1 MATMTMKER
10 KQKLEDAELDCELD
24 RIMAWRNTLK
34 LRFKYGSSVDL
45 ELDQVRAMRARLS
58 RFNGSAPVRRGHSS
72 AEVLRGDG
80 GPELQGLV
88 RDLLTAGRIS
98 YNSET
103 ASEYHRLTGNS
114 IPRSVSDGR
123 ELR

>member
-10 KQKLEDAELDCELD
+10 EQKLADAELDFELD
-24 RIMAWRNTLK
+24 RVRARKSTLK
-34 LRFKYGSSVDL
+34 RRFKYGPSTDR
-45 ELDQVRAMRARLS
+45 ELDQVRAIRARLS
-58 RFNGSAPVRRGHSS
+58 RFNGSAPVRKGWSS
-72 AEVLRGDG
+72 AEVLRGHG

-88 RDLLTAGRIS
+88 RDLLRAGRIS

-103 ASEYHRLTGNS
+103 ACEFHKLT
-114 IPRSVSDGR
+114 GR

>member
-1 MATMTMKER
+1 MVTMTMRQR
-10 KQKLEDAELDCELD
+10 KQKLADAELDCELD
-24 RIMAWRNTLK
+24 RIRARRSTLK
-34 LRFKYGSSVDL
+34 RRFKYGPSTDR

-58 RFNGSAPVRRGHSS
+58 RFNGSAPVRRGWSS
-72 AEVLRGDG
+72 AEVLRGHG

-88 RDLLTAGRIS
+88 RDLLRAGRIS

-103 ASEYHRLTGNS
+103 ACAYHRLTG
-114 IPRSVSDGR
+114 R

>member
-10 KQKLEDAELDCELD
+10 KQKLADAELDCELD
-24 RIMAWRNTLK
+24 RIRARRNTLK
-34 LRFKYGSSVDL
+34 RRFKYGSSMDL
-45 ELDQVRAMRARLS
+45 ELDQVRAMRARLEL
-58 RFNGSAPVRRGHSS
+58 RFKYGSAPRVRRGYSS
-72 AEVLRGDG
+72 AEVLRGHG

-88 RDLLTAGRIS
+88 RDLLAAGRIS

-103 ASEYHRLTGNS
+103 ASEYHRLTG
-114 IPRSVSDGR
+114 R